1 MFVWCYLVGSNILL
15 RLCNTQHCYCLLLLN
30 SKHKRKQGKEI
41 NTMFLLILFKD
52 IKFVFISLQ
61 KAAAF
66 FCVKSYLFRF
76 FLNINRVLW
85 TEKKPLTPDSTTTD
99 DPCGRY
105 MWIATRCWEH
115 GTHMCEKQIET
126 WISRSG
132 WNVKITAVFLFLYI
146 YRVLVLWKKRRKH
159 LW

>member
-1 MFVWCYLVGSNILL
+1 MLLFSVSELRSLMNLTLKPTAVFFWCTQTSSERNKSSLIMCKKEIDSQQPCTFSSWILRNLKLMCKMFVWCYLVGSNILL

-61 KAAAF
+61 KAATF

-85 TEKKPLTPDSTTTD
+85 TEKETTD
-99 DPCGRY
+99 A
-105 MWIATRCWEH
+105 W
-115 GTHMCEKQIET
+115 
-126 WISRSG
+126 
-132 WNVKITAVFLFLYI
+132 
-146 YRVLVLWKKRRKH
+146 
-159 LW
+159 